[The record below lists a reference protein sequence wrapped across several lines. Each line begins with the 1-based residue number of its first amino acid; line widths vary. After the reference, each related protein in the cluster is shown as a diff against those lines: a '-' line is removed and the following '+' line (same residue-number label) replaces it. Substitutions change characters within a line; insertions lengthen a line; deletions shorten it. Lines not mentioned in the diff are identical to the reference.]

1 MKRLHVLT
9 LLLLCSF
16 CLSCAKSL
24 HISANEELP
33 ASFLGLHQVVAFQPD
48 IISGA
53 KPIGIEGFESLEKLE
68 VKTIVC
74 VDGVPPD
81 VKTAEKF
88 GIKTVHIPLKYEA
101 PSPKQILDLTT
112 AVHRE
117 RERGIVYIHCHQGK
131 HRSAAAAAIVSIA
144 LGDLSVPK
152 AKEQMRVSQT
162 AVVYQ
167 GLWDAVEGTK
177 LLPVEELLQNKTL
190 FPSSVEPK
198 GITSQMIAIDE
209 AMANLIRMQDAAWTA
224 PVAHPDLVGA
234 AEAGFITD
242 TFRNMQLQKE
252 VNLFS
257 ADFETLLIN
266 AMHHASSLEE
276 ALLQHVPEKT
286 LRAYMRLV
294 EQSCIKCHATY
305 RR

>member
-24 HISANEELP
+24 HIATGEELP
-33 ASFLGLHQVVAFQPD
+33 TSFLGLQQVVAFQKD

-53 KPIGIEGFESLEKLE
+53 KPIGSEGFDSLAKLE

-81 VKTAEKF
+81 VENAEKF

-101 PSPKQILDLTT
+101 PSPKQILDLATI
-112 AVHRE
+112 VHRE

-144 LGDLSVPK
+144 LGDLSVSE

-162 AVVYQ
+162 SVVYQ
-167 GLWDAVEGTK
+167 GLWDAVERTK